1 MAHRMIREIAAQRSI
16 PARAT
21 IIKESVRKSV
31 VAASGVIIASMVN
44 RGCSV
49 TIG

>member
-1 MAHRMIREIAAQRSI
+1 MIGEIAAQRSV

-31 VAASGVIIASMVN
+31 VAASGVIASTAD

>member
-1 MAHRMIREIAAQRSI
+1 MIREIAAQRSI

-21 IIKESVRKSV
+21 IIKESVCKSV
-31 VAASGVIIASMVN
+31 VAASGVIASMAD